1 MKSRAEIL
9 SILKNLKQDLSP
21 RYHIRRLG
29 IFGSV
34 ARDIHTPTSDV
45 DILIEFDCPIGGFSF
60 VHLKELLSSSLEMK
74 VDLVTPGGLHPLL
87 AESIQSDVIYV

>member
-9 SILKNLKQDLSP
+9 SILNNLKQELSP

-34 ARDIHTPTSDV
+34 AKDAHTPTSDV
-45 DILIEFDCPIGGFSF
+45 DILIEFDYPISGFSF

-87 AESIQSDVIYV
+87 ADSIQSDVLYV